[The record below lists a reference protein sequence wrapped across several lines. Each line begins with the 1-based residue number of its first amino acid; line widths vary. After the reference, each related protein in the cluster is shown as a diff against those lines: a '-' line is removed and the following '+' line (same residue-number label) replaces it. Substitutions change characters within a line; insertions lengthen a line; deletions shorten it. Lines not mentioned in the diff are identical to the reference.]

1 MHRFFNL
8 TLVAGFL
15 IVIALPLAANIAGKD
30 GGDQE
35 AENRDLATFP
45 TFERTWESAVAWPS
59 GLDEWFQD
67 HFGFRSTLVRW
78 YGESRYYG
86 LHVSPSAPVVRGKD
100 GWLYYADDGGLDD
113 YTNEQPLPPGEIENW
128 RQTIVR
134 ARDWCRAHGVAYVF
148 TIVPDKPVIYPDYY
162 DDHVRQLSPV
172 SRADQVFT
180 AALDT
185 GVVLDVR
192 QALLAGRSR
201 DRLYH
206 KTDTHWN
213 DRGAFL
219 AYQQIIDAV
228 HRQLPAV
235 PPARDRSAFNA
246 TSRMLNGRDLAAI
259 IGLKRVLSEE
269 DLLLVPKKGR
279 GYVVVE
285 PRGSYATAGQGR
297 IVTEIPGS
305 TLPRAVVFRDS
316 FTSLLAPFLSEH
328 FSRAVYLW
336 QNNFDADEVLKEH
349 ADVVIEEIVGR
360 HLHNFIPSP
369 ELIPDVEASGSVS
382 HTSARTELHQP

>member
-1 MHRFFNL
+1 MRRLLNAAL
-8 TLVAGFL
+8 AAGFL
-15 IVIALPLAANIAGKD
+15 LVIGLPLAANIVGRD

-35 AENRDLATFP
+35 AENRDLAKFP
-45 TFERTWESAVAWPS
+45 KFEGTWDSVVSWPN
-59 GLDEWFQD
+59 GLDAWFQD

-86 LHVSPSAPVVRGKD
+86 LQVSPSAQVVRGNE
-100 GWLYYADDGGLDD
+100 GWLYYADDAGLDD
-113 YTNEQPLPPGEIENW
+113 YTNENPLPPGEIENW
-128 RQTIVR
+128 RQAILR
-134 ARDWCRAHGVAYVF
+134 ARDWCRAHGIAYVF
-148 TIVPDKPVIYPDYY
+148 TIPPDKPVIYPEYY
-162 DDHVRQLSPV
+162 DNTVLQLSPV

-180 AALDT
+180 STLDT
-185 GVVLDVR
+185 GVVIDVR
-192 QALLAGRSR
+192 QSLLAGKSR
-201 DRLYH
+201 ERLFH

-235 PPARDRSAFNA
+235 PPARDRSLFNV
-246 TSRMLNGRDLAAI
+246 TSRMLSGRDLAAI
-259 IGLKRVLSEE
+259 IGLKRVMSEE
-269 DLLLVPKKGR
+269 DLLLVPKTPHA
-279 GYVVVE
+279 YVVVE
-285 PRGSYATAGQGR
+285 PRGSYATAGEGR

-305 TLPRAVVFRDS
+305 SLPRAVIFRDS
-316 FTSLLAPFLSEH
+316 FTSSLAPYLSEH

-336 QNNFDADEVLKEH
+336 QNNFDVDDVLKER

-369 ELIPDVEASGSVS
+369 ELIPD
-382 HTSARTELHQP
+382 P

>member
-1 MHRFFNL
+1 MRRLLNIA
-8 TLVAGFL
+8 LVAGFL
-15 IVIALPLAANIAGKD
+15 VIIGLPLAANVAGHD

-35 AENRDLATFP
+35 AENRDLAKFP
-45 TFERTWESAVAWPS
+45 ALDGTWAAALAWPS
-59 GLDEWFQD
+59 GLDLWFQD

-78 YGESRYYG
+78 YGESRYFG
-86 LHVSPSAPVVRGKD
+86 LHVSPSSQVVRGKD
-100 GWLYYADDGGLDD
+100 GWLYYAEDAGLDD
-113 YTNEQPLPPGEIENW
+113 FTNEHLLPPGEIANW
-128 RQTIVR
+128 RQTILR

-148 TIVPDKPVIYPDYY
+148 TIVPDKHVVYPEYF
-162 DDHVRQLSPV
+162 DDSVRQLTPV
-172 SRADQVFT
+172 SRTDQVFT
-180 AALDT
+180 ATLDT
-185 GVVLDVR
+185 GVVVDVR
-192 QALLAGRSR
+192 QAILGGKSQE
-201 DRLYH
+201 RLFH

-213 DRGAFL
+213 GRGAFL

-235 PPARDRSAFNA
+235 PPARNRSQFNP

-259 IGLKRVLSEE
+259 IGLKRVMTEE
-269 DLLLVPKKGR
+269 DLQLLPKKGR

-285 PRGSYATAGQGR
+285 PPGSYATAGEGR

-305 TLPRAVVFRDS
+305 SLPRAVVFRDS

-328 FSRAVYLW
+328 FSRVVYLW
-336 QNNFDADEVLKEH
+336 QNNFDANDVLKER

-369 ELIPDVEASGSVS
+369 ELIPD
-382 HTSARTELHQP
+382 P